1 MDLQL
6 DRVRRVLHRMSFVRP
21 RWVITVGGTNG
32 KGSTIA
38 VLESIYR
45 EAGFRVGAYT
55 SPHLV
60 NYCERFRI
68 DGKDVGEV
76 HLLRAFEKVEK
87 ARSGIS
93 LTYFEYSTLVALSL
107 FQASQVQ
114 LALLE
119 IGLGG
124 RADAVN
130 AITPDIAC
138 ITSIAL
144 DHEAWLGTSR
154 EKIGYEKAGI
164 MRYRGRVVV
173 NDPAPPCSVLD
184 RSLLL
189 DCRLRRVGLDYTF
202 SSGNQLWCWEAN
214 PESWASARSYRH
226 LPLPSISGPLAVH
239 HAAGALAVVESMQV
253 GPSVLAKSIH
263 SGLTR
268 VVLGGRIQVL
278 GGAVEQVLDVAHNPA
293 AVANLLA
300 FLTQRPVATR
310 THAVFSMLMDK
321 DAVSV
326 VETMGP
332 IVDSWHL
339 AELDGERA
347 MPMVELLN
355 VVATHASGSILSYPD
370 VIAAYRGGLSRAKP
384 GERLIV
390 FGSFLL
396 VGAILSDTESEP
408 RQGLNG

>member
-21 RWVITVGGTNG
+21 RWVVTVAGTNG

-68 DGKDVGEV
+68 DGKDADEAQ
-76 HLLRAFEKVEK
+76 LLTAFAKVEK

-107 FQASQVQ
+107 FQAGDVQ
-114 LALLE
+114 IALLE

-154 EKIGYEKAGI
+154 G
-164 MRYRGRVVV
+164 
-173 NDPAPPCSVLD
+173 DAPPRPPPNSVLD
-184 RSLLL
+184 RSSLLG
-189 DCRLRRVGLDYTF
+189 CSLRRVGVDYRF
-202 SSGNQLWCWEAN
+202 SSVNQEWCWDAD
-214 PESWASARSYRH
+214 PEFWTSARSYSH
-226 LPLPSISGPLAVH
+226 LPLPSISGPLAVY
-239 HAAGALAVVESMQV
+239 HAAGALAVVESMQLS
-253 GPSVLAKSIH
+253 PSVSVKAIR

-268 VVLGGRIQVL
+268 VALRGRIQVL
-278 GGAVEQVLDVAHNPA
+278 RGAVEQVFDVAHNPA
-293 AVANLLA
+293 AVENLLA
-300 FLTQRPVATR
+300 FLVQRPVVAR
-310 THAVFSMLMDK
+310 THVVFSMLMDK
-321 DAVSV
+321 DVVSV
-326 VETMGP
+326 VKMISP

-347 MPMVELLN
+347 MPMGELLN
-355 VVATHASGSILSYPD
+355 VVATHASGLVLSYSD
-370 VIAAYRGGLSRAKP
+370 AVAAYRGGLSQARP

-408 RQGLNG
+408 TPA

>member
-21 RWVITVGGTNG
+21 RWVVTVAGTNG

-68 DGKDVGEV
+68 DGKDADETQ
-76 HLLRAFEKVEK
+76 LLTAFAKVEK

-107 FQASQVQ
+107 FQAGQVQ
-114 LALLE
+114 IALLE

-144 DHEAWLGTSR
+144 DHEAWLGTNR
-154 EKIGYEKAGI
+154 EEIGYEKAGI
-164 MRYRGRVVV
+164 IRYRGRVVV
-173 NDPAPPCSVLD
+173 NDPAPPNSVLD
-184 RSLLL
+184 RSSLLG
-189 DCRLRRVGLDYTF
+189 CSLRRVGVDYRF
-202 SSGNQLWCWEAN
+202 SSSNQEWCWDAD
-214 PESWASARSYRH
+214 PKFWTSARSYSH
-226 LPLPSISGPLAVH
+226 LPLPSISGPLAVY
-239 HAAGALAVVESMQV
+239 HAAGALAVVESMQLS
-253 GPSVLAKSIH
+253 PSVSVKAIR

-268 VVLGGRIQVL
+268 VALRGRIQVL
-278 GGAVEQVLDVAHNPA
+278 RGAVEQVFDVAHNPA
-293 AVANLLA
+293 AVENLLA
-300 FLTQRPVATR
+300 FLVQRPVVTR
-310 THAVFSMLMDK
+310 THVVFSMLMDK
-321 DAVSV
+321 DVVSV
-326 VETMGP
+326 VKMISP

-347 MPMVELLN
+347 MPMGELLN
-355 VVATHASGSILSYPD
+355 VVATYASGLVLSYSD
-370 VIAAYRGGLSRAKP
+370 AVAAYRGGLSQARP

-408 RQGLNG
+408 TPA